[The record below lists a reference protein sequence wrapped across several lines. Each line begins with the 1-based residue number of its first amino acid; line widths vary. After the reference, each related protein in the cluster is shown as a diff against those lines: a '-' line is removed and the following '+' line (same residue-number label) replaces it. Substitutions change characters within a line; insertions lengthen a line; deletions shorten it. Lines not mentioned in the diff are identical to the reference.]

1 MKKRIERGRGRG
13 AEYRPYLET
22 HEVPSRG
29 LATRTKSTQNGRVQH
44 TLSQLETD
52 WLHAFRAI
60 PGLVDIREQ
69 FPLNLEETVQIADR
83 LEISHTTDPR
93 TKERTVVTT
102 DFLLNFSKGC
112 RETEI
117 AVAIKPAADLGSAR
131 TLEKLEIERVYWAA
145 RKIPWRIITERELP
159 RALVKNMKW
168 IHTHLD
174 LVKSGEFSN
183 DQIHRIRITMESDVM
198 QGQRSLVQIAAAC
211 DDRLG
216 LKPGAALC
224 VTRHLI
230 GTGIWPVDL
239 TVEIDPQ
246 QPLCIIRKPINHEI
260 AA

>member
-1 MKKRIERGRGRG
+1 
-13 AEYRPYLET
+13 
-22 HEVPSRG
+22 
-29 LATRTKSTQNGRVQH
+29 
-44 TLSQLETD
+44 
-52 WLHAFRAI
+52 
-60 PGLVDIREQ
+60 
-69 FPLNLEETVQIADR
+69 
-83 LEISHTTDPR
+83 
-93 TKERTVVTT
+93 
-102 DFLLNFSKGC
+102 
-112 RETEI
+112 
-117 AVAIKPAADLGSAR
+117 VAIKPAADLGSAR